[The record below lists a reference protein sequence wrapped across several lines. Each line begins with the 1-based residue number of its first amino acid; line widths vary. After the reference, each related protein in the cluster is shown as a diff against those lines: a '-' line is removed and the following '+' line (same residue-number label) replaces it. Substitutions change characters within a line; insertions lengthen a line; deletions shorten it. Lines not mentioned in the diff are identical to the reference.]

1 MLCIPHLLLRER
13 LPVAFSPRSR
23 PSSRAPGRRYN
34 AELKKAKKLFA
45 ASAGRDT
52 AAADQERLDALA
64 ALKEANEQLYDQLM
78 EIELVQVDQFVAAL
92 DAFET
97 NYAAMHAASM
107 EAISS
112 TFLSLRDLQTAW
124 VAEAHE
130 IATLRHETFV
140 EENEADKEELADEL
154 KAVLNDK
161 EGMLAS
167 IESAREAR
175 ISFLDATED
184 ALAKAETAAYR
195 KVLNDLRD
203 AEHRRNRGR
212 INEISH
218 LVRSTNQEAIDKL
231 DSSMDE

>member
-1 MLCIPHLLLRER
+1 M
-13 LPVAFSPRSR
+13 
-23 PSSRAPGRRYN
+23 
-34 AELKKAKKLFA
+34 EL
-45 ASAGRDT
+45 
-52 AAADQERLDALA
+52 
-64 ALKEANEQLYDQLM
+64 
-78 EIELVQVDQFVAAL
+78 ELVTVDQFVAAL

-97 NYAAMHAASM
+97 NYAALHSASM

-112 TFLSLRDLQTAW
+112 TFLTLRDLQVAW

-130 IATLRHETFV
+130 AAALRHETFV
-140 EENEADKEELADEL
+140 EENEADKDEVADEL

-184 ALAKAETAAYR
+184 SLAKAETAAYR

-212 INEISH
+212 VNEISH

-231 DSSMDE
+231 DRSMDE